1 MEFVMAKLIPEEKAL
16 RRRLRD
22 ALRAIELL
30 ADEADLV
37 YMDEEDGPID
47 IDDVRGRLVF
57 EVYNNRDDDE
67 EQPTYITSDMT
78 DEQIDQSI

>member
-1 MEFVMAKLIPEEKAL
+1 MAKLIPEEKAL